1 QLKIY
6 MLRTAETTI
15 TVSTYT
21 VKFTYVSI
29 HPRFRCRI
37 LSQPTEGHLFL
48 RSFAI
53 GNKEVR
59 KGTKMSSGDVK
70 KNKLLPQDTN
80 SVEENRPLVSDEST
94 PVMKTKTMVTVIPE
108 QTLIRHP
115 LQYQWVLWY
124 LKADRNK
131 EWHECL
137 MQVAFFSTI
146 EDFWALYNMIQ
157 QPSAMNWGSDYYLF
171 KEGVKPMWE
180 DENNVKGGRW
190 LIVVDR
196 QRRSQLLDRYW
207 LELLMAIIG
216 EQFEDYGDHVCGAA
230 VNIRQRGDKV
240 SLWTKDFSKDDA
252 NLRIGQILK
261 AKLNIPD
268 SDPMRYEAHMDGYVR
283 SGPLV
288 KPRIL
293 IPGGLNQ

>member
-1 QLKIY
+1 
-6 MLRTAETTI
+6 
-15 TVSTYT
+15 
-21 VKFTYVSI
+21 
-29 HPRFRCRI
+29 
-37 LSQPTEGHLFL
+37 
-48 RSFAI
+48 
-53 GNKEVR
+53 
-59 KGTKMSSGDVK
+59 
-70 KNKLLPQDTN
+70 
-80 SVEENRPLVSDEST
+80 
-94 PVMKTKTMVTVIPE
+94 MVTVIPE

-137 MQVAFFSTI
+137 MQVAFFGTI

-190 LIVVDR
+190 LIV
-196 QRRSQLLDRYW
+196 
-207 LELLMAIIG
+207 LLMAIIG

-240 SLWTKDFSKDDA
+240 A
-252 NLRIGQILK
+252 
-261 AKLNIPD
+261 P
-268 SDPMRYEAHMDGYVR
+268 
-283 SGPLV
+283 
-288 KPRIL
+288 
-293 IPGGLNQ
+293 